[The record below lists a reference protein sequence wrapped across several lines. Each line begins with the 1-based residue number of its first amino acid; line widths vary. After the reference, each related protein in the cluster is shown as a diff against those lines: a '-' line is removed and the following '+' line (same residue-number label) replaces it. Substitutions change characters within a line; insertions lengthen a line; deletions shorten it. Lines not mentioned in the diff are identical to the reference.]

1 MRAEHFLPIAI
12 VAATLL
18 GCQSTP
24 TSDAD
29 TASGASSGTSASG
42 GTEKTVAYIDGR
54 PATRSALYTLLA
66 EAHGGEALSELI
78 LDRAVPRR
86 LEAEGLALTQA
97 DLDAERE
104 RLMAGLAEDRD
115 QAARLFSEMRDR
127 LGLGQTR
134 YEAMVRRNAGLRKL
148 VADGVRVTE
157 PAIRQAYQRR
167 YGERYQARLITA
179 GNAATLGRLRRR
191 VLEGASFTD
200 LAIAHSTDPS
210 AAQGGLLSPISPAD
224 ASYPKAV
231 REALPKLSTDSEP
244 ARLSP
249 VIALAEGYALLR
261 LEAVTRP
268 EAPAY
273 AEVRAAL
280 RAEVR
285 RELERVRMQ
294 QLTRAI
300 LEDADVVVLDPA
312 LAEAW
317 DRHRERVAQPSR

>member
-1 MRAEHFLPIAI
+1 MRAEHFIPIVI

-24 TSDAD
+24 ASDAD
-29 TASGASSGTSASG
+29 PAPHASSDAPAPDETQ
-42 GTEKTVAYIDGR
+42 KTVAYIDGK

-66 EAHGGEALSELI
+66 EAHGGEALTELI

-86 LEAEGLALTQA
+86 LEAEGLSLTQA

-127 LGLGQTR
+127 LGLGQAR
-134 YEAMVRRNAGLRKL
+134 YDAMVRRNAGLRKL
-148 VADGVRVTE
+148 VADGVTVTE
-157 PAIRQAYQRR
+157 PAIRQAYERR
-167 YGERYQARLITA
+167 YGKRYRARLITA
-179 GNAATLGRLRRR
+179 DNAATLSRLRRR
-191 VLEGASFTD
+191 ALEGASFTD
-200 LAIAHSTDPS
+200 LAISHSTDAS

-231 REALPKLSTDSEP
+231 REALPKLSTDSEA

-268 EAPAY
+268 EAPPY
-273 AEVRAAL
+273 AEVRDAL

-285 RELERVRMQ
+285 RDLERLRMQ

-317 DRHRERVAQPSR
+317 DRHRERVAKPPR